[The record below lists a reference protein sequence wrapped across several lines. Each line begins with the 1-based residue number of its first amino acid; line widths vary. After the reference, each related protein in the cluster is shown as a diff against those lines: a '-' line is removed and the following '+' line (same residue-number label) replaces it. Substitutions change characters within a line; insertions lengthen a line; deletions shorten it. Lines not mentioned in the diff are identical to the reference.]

1 MFVPLYDGVPLRYLR
16 YPLVNWSI
24 IAVNAIM
31 FLWLQS
37 APDTGR
43 VETALG
49 VIPAVLF
56 GTAVLSPAI
65 AIVSTPV
72 TLLPGMF
79 VHAAFNGVALALSVL
94 T

>member
-16 YPLVNWSI
+16 YPLANWSI
-24 IAVNAIM
+24 IAVNAFM

-49 VIPAVLF
+49 VFRLF
-56 GTAVLSPAI
+56 FSEPRCFRLISRLSRRR
-65 AIVSTPV
+65 
-72 TLLPGMF
+72 
-79 VHAAFNGVALALSVL
+79 
-94 T
+94 